1 MRHRKILEEK
11 LLTIDEWEYDNIGI
25 PKLDIKSCKAKL
37 KLCDAMTITTISELI
52 KLDYYDMVAILANSL
67 EKSNEYEISVVSNA
81 LRRRYQSWLD
91 VLWNYTKEWSFI
103 DRSTGEIKTKNNK
116 K

>member
-1 MRHRKILEEK
+1 M
-11 LLTIDEWEYDNIGI
+11 TSDEIKYDSIGL

-37 KLCDAMTITTISELI
+37 KLCDAMTITTISEII

-67 EKSNEYEISVVSNA
+67 EKSNEYEISVVSNS
-81 LRRRYQSWLD
+81 LRRRYQVWLD
-91 VLWNYTKEWSFI
+91 ILWNYTKEWSFI
-103 DRSTGEIKTKNNK
+103 DRSTWEIKTKGK